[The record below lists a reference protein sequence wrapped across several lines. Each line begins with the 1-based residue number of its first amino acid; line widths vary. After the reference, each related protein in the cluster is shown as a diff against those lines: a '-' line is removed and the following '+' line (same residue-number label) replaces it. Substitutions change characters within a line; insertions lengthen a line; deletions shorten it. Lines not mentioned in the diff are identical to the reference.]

1 MAGETIEQQLK
12 KLFPES
18 IDDIIREHRD
28 ELRLALATE
37 GELKALETTLADG
50 PVTHR
55 LKGWN
60 ILMMHASSERGRMSS
75 PRLIGTV
82 VDTRE
87 SWITSHVLG
96 IDSEKGLVKTK
107 NALYQFTGPRAA
119 EEDTDLLRICAALHE
134 WGLGARYGVL
144 HIFY

>member
-1 MAGETIEQQLK
+1 MAEETTEQQLK
-12 KLFPES
+12 KLLPES

-37 GELKALETTLADG
+37 DELKALETTLADG
-50 PVTHR
+50 PVTLR
-55 LKGWN
+55 LTGWN
-60 ILMMHASSERGRMSS
+60 ILMMYASLERGQISS
-75 PRLIGTV
+75 PRLIGTL
-82 VDTRE
+82 VDTGE

-107 NALYQFTGPRAA
+107 NSLYQVTGPRAA

-134 WGLGARYGVL
+134 WRLGTRYGVP

>member
-1 MAGETIEQQLK
+1 MAKETIEEQLQ
-12 KLFPES
+12 KLIPKS

-28 ELRLALATE
+28 ELRLSLATE
-37 GELKALETTLADG
+37 EELKALETTLAHG

-55 LKGWN
+55 LTGWN
-60 ILMMHASSERGRMSS
+60 ILMMHVSSERGQVTS

-82 VDTRE
+82 VDTGE

-96 IDSEKGLVKTK
+96 IDTEKGLVRTR
-107 NALYQFTGPRAA
+107 NSLYQITGSRAA

-134 WGLGARYGVL
+134 WRLGARYGVPE
-144 HIFY
+144 IFY